1 MKSTKYD
8 VIVVGAG
15 PAGAVTARGLAMAG
29 VKTLL
34 VEKEKL
40 PRYKTCAGG
49 INVRA
54 ANLLDFDIAPVVE
67 RVIYG
72 ARFSY
77 KSRYRL
83 TRHYPQPTT
92 YMVTRQRFD
101 NLLAGKAQEAGAALV
116 DGRKITRVEPDDGRV
131 RVTAG
136 GDVFNADV
144 IIGADGVNGMVAA
157 GLGIKDGFYC
167 NLGLEAE
174 VYADEK
180 MLARWEGLMGLDLGT
195 IPGGYGWVFPKG
207 DHLSVGI
214 GGPMRFA
221 KKLEPWLRGLMK
233 CYNLD
238 ESRIRLM
245 RGARLPVRRRGAPIA
260 AGRGLLVGDAAGL
273 TDAVTGEGI
282 YYAIKSGQLA
292 VPAVVRFLG
301 GEPGGLVAYQRAV
314 DAEMMPELDVTR
326 ALARIFTW
334 LTTGTP
340 PLFFKLTAE
349 RERVWQAFCRIIR
362 GEKSYLSVKDEL
374 GPFRFIFDLLAR

>member
-1 MKSTKYD
+1 LAR
-8 VIVVGAG
+8 VGA
-15 PAGAVTARGLAMAG
+15 R
-29 VKTLL
+29 TLL
-34 VEKEKL
+34 LEKEKL

-49 INVRA
+49 INIRA
-54 ANLLDFDIAPVVE
+54 ANLLDFDITPVVE
-67 RVIYG
+67 RVING

-83 TRHYPQPTT
+83 TRRYPQPTT

-101 NLLAGKAQEAGAALV
+101 NLLAGKAQEAGAELV
-116 DGRKITRVEPDDGRV
+116 DGYKVTRVEQNGSRV

-136 GDVFNADV
+136 GEVFNASV
-144 IIGADGVNGMVAA
+144 VVGADGANGMVAA
-157 GLGIKDGFYC
+157 GLGLKDGFYC

-174 VYADEK
+174 VYVDK
-180 MLARWEGLMGLDLGT
+180 KTLAYWENLMGLDLGT
-195 IPGGYGWVFPKG
+195 IPGGYGWIFPKG

-221 KKLEPWLRGLMK
+221 KKLDLWLRGLLR
-233 CYNLD
+233 CYDLD
-238 ESRIRLM
+238 ESRIKVL

-260 AGRGLLVGDAAGL
+260 AERGLLVGDAGGL

-282 YYAIKSGQLA
+282 YYAIKSGQMA
-292 VPAVVRFLG
+292 VPVVSGYLG
-301 GEPGGLVAYQRAV
+301 GEADGLAAYQQVV

-340 PLFFKLTAE
+340 SLFFKLTAE
-349 RERVWQAFCRIIR
+349 KERAWRAFCRIIR
-362 GEKSYLSVKDEL
+362 GEKSYISLKDEL